1 MEIIVSPN
9 SFKGSLTSIQV
20 SKLIYEGLKVYN
32 PNFKIKKLPIADG
45 GDGSLDIFKL
55 YLKYNSVK
63 KTFLNPIGE
72 KITTEYITIEDN
84 KTAIIEF
91 SNASGLILMNDK
103 KKNHRKL
110 SSFGTGQQIKSAIE
124 MGVKNI
130 IICLGGSATIDGGAG
145 ILRAL
150 GVKFFDI
157 YSNEI
162 LDENPI
168 IKMKNFDLSNFI
180 TLDKKINFH
189 ILVDVKNSLLGKF
202 GAVKIFGKQ
211 KGLKE
216 KDFNLFEKSMLEFSK
231 LTDKKF
237 LSKTSDIIG
246 GAAAGGAAAFLK
258 EFLNAKIYN
267 GTEYIL
273 NKINYKSF
281 LSRRFI
287 LITGEGRLDSQSLLG
302 KAPISLTKF
311 LKKENFFSIAIGG
324 SVEHGKINKFLNHF
338 DLVFSSCDSNNL
350 DFCLKNAENNLFD
363 LSKKIGKIINYLN
376 LSK

>member
-91 SNASGLILMNDK
+91 SNASGLILINDK
-103 KKNHRKL
+103 IKNHRKL

-287 LITGEGRLDSQSLLG
+287 LITGEGRLDSQSLFG

-324 SVEHGKINKFLNHF
+324 SVEHEKINKFLNHF

>member
-91 SNASGLILMNDK
+91 SNASGLILINDK
-103 KKNHRKL
+103 IKDHRKL

-180 TLDKKINFH
+180 TLNKKINFH

-287 LITGEGRLDSQSLLG
+287 LITGEGRLDSQSLFG

>member
-258 EFLNAKIYN
+258 EFLNAKVYN

-287 LITGEGRLDSQSLLG
+287 LITGEGRLDSQSLFG

>member
-45 GDGSLDIFKL
+45 GDGTLDIFKL

-287 LITGEGRLDSQSLLG
+287 LITGEGRLDSQSLFG

>member
-103 KKNHRKL
+103 KKDHRKL

-180 TLDKKINFH
+180 TLNKKINFH

-258 EFLNAKIYN
+258 EFLNAKVYN

-287 LITGEGRLDSQSLLG
+287 LITGEGRLDSQSLFG

>member
-287 LITGEGRLDSQSLLG
+287 LITGEGRLDSQSLFG

-324 SVEHGKINKFLNHF
+324 SVEHEKINKFLNHF

>member
-103 KKNHRKL
+103 KKDHRKL
-110 SSFGTGQQIKSAIE
+110 SSFGTGQQIRSAIE

>member
-45 GDGSLDIFKL
+45 GDGTLDIFKL

-180 TLDKKINFH
+180 TLNKKINFH

-287 LITGEGRLDSQSLLG
+287 LITGEGRLDSQSLFG

>member
-180 TLDKKINFH
+180 TLNKKINFH

-324 SVEHGKINKFLNHF
+324 SVEHEKINKFLNHF

>member
-180 TLDKKINFH
+180 TLNKKINFH

-287 LITGEGRLDSQSLLG
+287 LITGEGRLDSQSLFG

-324 SVEHGKINKFLNHF
+324 SVEHEKINKFLNHF